1 VSDLREA
8 ARELE
13 LARRDLKLLAATKH
27 RGGPDHQE
35 RVRQAQDRYRR
46 ALRTLQRT

>member
-1 VSDLREA
+1 VSDLRAA

-13 LARRDLKLLAATKH
+13 LARRELQVLTATKH

-35 RVRQAQDRYRR
+35 RLRQAQDRYRKALR
-46 ALRTLQRT
+46 ALQRV